1 MTTMRSALR
10 LLLSPALLIAAALGL
25 AVVDLFASNDEPT
38 AEWVGSV
45 QPFYTS
51 QDLTTDVALA
61 GDWHYG
67 EEVTLT
73 FTPTNK
79 GSYKLVLRDMSH
91 DKPDTYTFD
100 AHLFHLGV
108 DSFLD
113 LYPTSLPE
121 SAEVYVLFSVPCH
134 VVAKVSFPDDR
145 LQLIFLNAGWL
156 ADQSISGNITISH
169 IQTDGLILFT
179 ATTEEMQE
187 LLYLNATN
195 EDAFNEHIEFGR
207 TEDSRQDPQE
217 EAQ

>member
-1 MTTMRSALR
+1 MTTMSGALR
-10 LLLSPALLIAAALGL
+10 LLFSSAFVIAAALGF
-25 AVVDLFASNDEPT
+25 ATVDLFASNDEPA
-38 AEWVGSV
+38 AEWVSSV

-51 QDLTTDVALA
+51 QDLTTDVALV

-67 EEVTLT
+67 QEVTLT

-100 AHLFHLGV
+100 AHLFRLGV

-113 LYPTSLPE
+113 LYPTSVPK
-121 SAEVYVLFSVPCH
+121 SAELYALFSVPCH

-145 LQLIFLNAGWL
+145 LQLIFLNAAWF
-156 ADQSISGNITISH
+156 ADQSKSGNITISH
-169 IQTDGLILFT
+169 IQTDGLILLT

-187 LLYLNATN
+187 LLYLNAAS
-195 EDAFNEHIEFGR
+195 EEAFNEHIEFGR
-207 TEDSRQDPQE
+207 PDDSVQDPQE